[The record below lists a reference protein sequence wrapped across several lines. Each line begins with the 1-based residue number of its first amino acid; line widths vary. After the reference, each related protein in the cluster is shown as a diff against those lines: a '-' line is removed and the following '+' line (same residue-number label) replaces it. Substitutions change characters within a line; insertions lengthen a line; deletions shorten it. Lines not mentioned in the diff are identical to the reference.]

1 MRTLAAAALAA
12 VVLVISGCGGH
23 AAAPKPAARTV
34 GNGLHGLVPEPF
46 PHKPNF
52 VLTDTAGRRYSLAP
66 STRGKLT
73 YLYFGYTHCPDA
85 CPLTMADLAGAVHA
99 EPKSVRAR
107 VDVVFVTV
115 DPRRDTPHV
124 LRRWLD
130 HFDPGFVGLTGTRGQ
145 IAAAER
151 AAGIPLAAPEK
162 VKGAN
167 YAVAHSTLVLAY
179 SPDGLA
185 HVVYSQGFKTR
196 DYEHDMPLL
205 LRYARL
211 R

>member
-1 MRTLAAAALAA
+1 MRALAPVALAA
-12 VVLVISGCGGH
+12 VVLVISGCGGRQ
-23 AAAPKPAARTV
+23 AAAPKAATSSS
-34 GNGLHGLVPEPF
+34 GTGLHGLVPQPF

-52 VLTDTAGRRYSLAP
+52 VLSDTAGRPYDLARR
-66 STRGKLT
+66 TRGKLT

-99 EPKSVRAR
+99 EPESVRAH
-107 VDVVFVTV
+107 VSVVFVTV

-130 HFDPGFVGLTGTRGQ
+130 HFDPGFVGLTGTRNE
-145 IAAAER
+145 ITAAER

-185 HVVYSQGFKTR
+185 HVVYSQGFRTR
-196 DYEHDMPLL
+196 DYKHDMPLL
-205 LRYARL
+205 LRYVER
-211 R
+211 